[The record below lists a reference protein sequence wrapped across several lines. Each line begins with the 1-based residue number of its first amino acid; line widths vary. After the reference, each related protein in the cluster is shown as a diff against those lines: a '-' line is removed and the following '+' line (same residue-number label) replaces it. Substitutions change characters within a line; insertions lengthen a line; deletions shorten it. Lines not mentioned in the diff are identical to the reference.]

1 LASVS
6 SQRQPQRWLSIGV
19 WAELSHLVAERVGAQ
34 NCDTAADLLLRHLL
48 ATGMI
53 RRCVVAEKPVT
64 SRDVHVL
71 AYETARAGV
80 VAAVGWP
87 RRERGGMGPCGRAL
101 MQRSVRSRSSQRGSG
116 VSRSVHRRGRAGAE
130 DGPVAPG
137 RVLRASRS
145 ISVAIASSGGGRPGP
160 WTPVAAGGGLGPTS
174 GNPAGAQIHVGLLVL
189 QRLAVDVVRPAGGQR
204 PSAEAVSA
212 YGRVGGMRGRRAHRW
227 SRRVFDILDAT
238 RSISFGLFKMKA
250 QLQLAFGRCGIEVAP

>member
-1 LASVS
+1 
-6 SQRQPQRWLSIGV
+6 
-19 WAELSHLVAERVGAQ
+19 
-34 NCDTAADLLLRHLL
+34 
-48 ATGMI
+48 
-53 RRCVVAEKPVT
+53 
-64 SRDVHVL
+64 
-71 AYETARAGV
+71 
-80 VAAVGWP
+80 
-87 RRERGGMGPCGRAL
+87 

-160 WTPVAAGGGLGPTS
+160 WTPVAAGDGLGPTS
-174 GNPAGAQIHVGLLVL
+174 ENPAGAQIHVGLLVL
-189 QRLAVDVVRPAGGQR
+189 QRLTVDIVRPAGGQI

-227 SRRVFDILDAT
+227 SRRVFDILERNTLHFVRLVQDKSSASTCLREMRYRT
-238 RSISFGLFKMKA
+238 RRNGKCVT
-250 QLQLAFGRCGIEVAP
+250 AFNGRMPSEAPSESSARRGCRRRP